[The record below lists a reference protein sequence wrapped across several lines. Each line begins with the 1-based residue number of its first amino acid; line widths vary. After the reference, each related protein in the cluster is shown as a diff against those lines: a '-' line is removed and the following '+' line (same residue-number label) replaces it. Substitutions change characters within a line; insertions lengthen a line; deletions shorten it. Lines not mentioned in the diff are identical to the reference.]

1 MYPME
6 SFEKMKPIRSRMK
19 MSMQNAK
26 VNTVCYFASLVV
38 AFFTRKVLLDNLGA
52 EFIGFSGTL
61 YSILSF
67 LNLAELGIGTA
78 IGYVLYKPIF
88 NQDKFQINEIISVLG
103 YIYKIIGLVILGA
116 GIVVSLF
123 LPLIFPDTSFS
134 WILIYFGYYAYLIAA
149 LLGYF
154 VNYKMNLLAADQ
166 RNYVI
171 TGNFQ
176 LTLNIKIVLQM
187 LLAYL
192 THSFFIYLLLEFLTA
207 VVNSIIIQIKV
218 KKIYPWLDSKVKD
231 GRKLLEKYP
240 EIFTYVKQLFVHKIG
255 GFAQLQLTPLL
266 IYSYVSLPVVALYT
280 NYTIVTQRMSGLI
293 GSVLDLGMGA
303 GIGSLISEGNQEK
316 IYKTYQELLS
326 FRFFSIGIV
335 SICMFKLLNPFI
347 EVWLGGEYVLSK
359 DIMVFIIAIFILTS
373 LRGTTDQFI
382 NGYGLFY
389 DIWAPLAE
397 VGIFVVASMIGGS
410 LWGLSGVLLG
420 PICSL
425 LIIVH
430 IWKPVFL
437 FLQGL
442 QKPILQYLIAVIHYV
457 ILIGISFFL
466 ADSLQNIT
474 TININASA
482 GWLDWIESALLF
494 FSSQAISSLVV
505 FYACSTSFRRLIH
518 ILVWNK
524 LRITR

>member
-1 MYPME
+1 MITE
-6 SFEKMKPIRSRMK
+6 RSRVK
-19 MSMQNAK
+19 MSFRNVK
-26 VNTVCYFASLVV
+26 VNTICYFASLVV

-61 YSILSF
+61 YSILGF
-67 LNLAELGIGTA
+67 LNLAELGVGTA
-78 IGYVLYKPIF
+78 IGYVLYKPIY
-88 NQDKFQINEIISVLG
+88 NQDKFHINEIISVLG

-134 WILIYFGYYAYLIAA
+134 WILIYSGYYAYLIAA

-187 LLAYL
+187 FLAYL
-192 THSFFIYLLLEFLTA
+192 THSFFLYLLLEFLTA

-218 KKIYPWLDSKVKD
+218 KQIYPWLDSNITE
-231 GRKLLEKYP
+231 GRKLLQKYP

-316 IYKTYQELLS
+316 IYKIYLELLS
-326 FRFFSIGIV
+326 FRFFSVGIV
-335 SICMFKLLNPFI
+335 SMCLYKLFNPFI
-347 EVWLGGEYVLSK
+347 EVWLGEEYVLPK
-359 DIMVFIIAIFILTS
+359 IVMVLIVAIFILTS

-397 VGIFVVASMIGGS
+397 VGIFVGASMIGGS
-410 LWGLSGVLLG
+410 LWGFSGVLLG

-437 FLQGL
+437 FLRGF
-442 QKPILQYLIAVIHYV
+442 QKSILQYVIGVIHYS
-457 ILIGISFFL
+457 ILVEISYFL
-466 ADSLQNIT
+466 ADSLQSKIA
-474 TININASA
+474 INIDAAA
-482 GWLDWIESALLF
+482 GWFEWIELTILV
-494 FSSQAISSLVV
+494 FSVQAITSFVV
-505 FYACSTSFRRLIH
+505 FYACSTSFRRLMYN
-518 ILVWNK
+518 LLRNK
-524 LRITR
+524 FHKAD